1 MMAALFNDSES
12 DEDTRKAIKTPSP
25 TNLLNELEEKRNRMK
40 VKLKNSTGFENLTK
54 KKSSTREEVKKL
66 YTSST
71 SGTKVHVPNPRNQ
84 RNEEDDK
91 FIVSDNE
98 DNISSVSEEESEGD
112 SSDSDADVRRKR
124 LDDDRKKKKGG
135 DILAWMSR
143 RAKVTVLVQTSPKA
157 YIQDMAQYRMRLLA
171 DGESDESEN
180 EAASSSNA
188 KATSQDDL
196 TSSDDSIPRGK
207 RIKSALKSSSSDS
220 EEDTEVQ
227 RRKRIKS
234 KKKHKQKKTK
244 DSSTRGVFSS

>member
-1 MMAALFNDSES
+1 MGRPVQDEVVQITYKKDSSSKRNQGIQGKINPKRDRKKMMAALFNDSES
-12 DEDTRKAIKTPSP
+12 DEDTRKVIKTQSP

-66 YTSST
+66 YTSSS

-98 DNISSVSEEESEGD
+98 DNLSSVSEEESEGD

-124 LDDDRKKKKGG
+124 LDDRKKKKGG
-135 DILAWMSR
+135 DVLAWMSR
-143 RAKVTVLVQTSPKA
+143 RAKVTVLVQTSPKS

-171 DGESDESEN
+171 EGESEESGN

-188 KATSQDDL
+188 KATSQ
-196 TSSDDSIPRGK
+196 
-207 RIKSALKSSSSDS
+207 
-220 EEDTEVQ
+220 
-227 RRKRIKS
+227 
-234 KKKHKQKKTK
+234 
-244 DSSTRGVFSS
+244 